1 MSLTRLSRRFPLL
14 FFLRQ
19 FPSTSVI
26 GVRHLESVVGVR
38 ALSIAAVTGQ
48 IRSNALE
55 LRTLDVPGVVEFAV
69 SIGVDSDD
77 ADKLRAQKIDGAAL
91 LEMTEDRLRSCGV
104 PLGPTLAILR
114 AVAHAMVPRSAEV
127 STKVV

>member
-14 FFLRQ
+14 FRQ
-19 FPSTSVI
+19 NPSTSVI
-26 GVRHLESVVGVR
+26 GVRHPESVVVR
-38 ALSIAAVTGQ
+38 ALSIASGKGL
-48 IRSNALE
+48 IRPNDLE
-55 LRTLDVPGVVEFAV
+55 LRTLNVPGVFEFVV
-69 SIGVDSDD
+69 SLGVDSDD

-114 AVAHAMVPRSAEV
+114 AVAHAVVPRSAEV
-127 STKVV
+127 STKVD